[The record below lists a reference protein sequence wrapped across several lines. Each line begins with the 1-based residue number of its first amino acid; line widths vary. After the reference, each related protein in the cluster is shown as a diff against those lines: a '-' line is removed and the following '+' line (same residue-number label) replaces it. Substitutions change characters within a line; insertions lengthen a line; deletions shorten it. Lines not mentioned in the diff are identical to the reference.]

1 MLDSAAFSDTGQ
13 APMTRGDQM
22 NALGCNWIPVEKFAG
37 SRIARIKN
45 FHQLLAPN
53 PKSPGRP
60 PSQPGIVFFSC
71 CRNAIRTIP
80 ALQRSERD
88 NEDIDSESEN
98 HALDSVTYALQYKK
112 SSGRRVRLRGI

>member
-1 MLDSAAFSDTGQ
+1 VSAEEARHWT
-13 APMTRGDQM
+13 
-22 NALGCNWIPVEKFAG
+22 VVKFPE

-53 PKSPGRP
+53 LKSSGNP
-60 PSQPGIVFFSC
+60 PSKPGIVFFSV

-88 NEDIDSESEN
+88 SEDIDDAGEI
-98 HALDSVTYALQYKK
+98 HAFDGVTYGLQYKK
-112 SSGRRVRLRGI
+112 PVARSVRLGGI